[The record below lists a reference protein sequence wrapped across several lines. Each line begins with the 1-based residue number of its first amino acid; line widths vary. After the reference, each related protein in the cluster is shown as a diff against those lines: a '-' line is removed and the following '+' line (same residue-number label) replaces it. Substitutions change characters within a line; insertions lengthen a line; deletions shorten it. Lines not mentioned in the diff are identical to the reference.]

1 MTIQELIDLLQD
13 CDPDK
18 EVTMMG
24 NDIDEVDETDGGV
37 DLL

>member
-1 MTIQELIDLLQD
+1 MTVNELIELLQD

-18 EVTMMG
+18 EVTMQG
-24 NDIDEVDETDGGV
+24 YDIDEVDETEEGV